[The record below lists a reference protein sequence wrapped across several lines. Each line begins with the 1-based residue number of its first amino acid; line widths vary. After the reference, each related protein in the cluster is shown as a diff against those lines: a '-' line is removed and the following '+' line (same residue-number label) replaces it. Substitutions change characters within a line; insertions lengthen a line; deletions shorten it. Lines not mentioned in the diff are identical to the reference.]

1 MWAIEWIDVH
11 PRGKNAGSWECI
23 ETGSL
28 RTGSSGD
35 CARPNLAPSL
45 DIHETAAT
53 EKMAHLSGEGAV
65 RRAWGGGYSTSVCFE
80 FAKIEEVV
88 RE

>member
-1 MWAIEWIDVH
+1 MGHRVNRCSSEGEECWVV
-11 PRGKNAGSWECI
+11 ECI

-53 EKMAHLSGEGAV
+53 DKVVHLSWEGAV
-65 RRAWGGGYSTSVCFE
+65 RWAWGGGYSTSICFE
-80 FAKIEEVV
+80 VAKIEEVV